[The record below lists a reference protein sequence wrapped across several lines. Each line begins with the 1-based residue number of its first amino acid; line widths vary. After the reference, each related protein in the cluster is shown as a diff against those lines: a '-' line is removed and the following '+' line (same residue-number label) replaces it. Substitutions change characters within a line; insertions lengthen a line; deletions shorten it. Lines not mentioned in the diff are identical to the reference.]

1 MPAVW
6 CVHVHLYNLG
16 SIQPDELAADSI
28 DTWHRSANLTKSSV
42 VQQFRE
48 GKEWMNAWLQ
58 RYFFAQASLWM
69 LFSIFQI
76 HDARKGLGWA
86 GQGVR
91 WGGRG
96 GMAFIN
102 LLLINTGKSYKGV
115 KLTKILFRRRIGGVE
130 EKKERKHLKQARSNK
145 ACHTLQNTNWST
157 LSCRSSSSIFWR
169 SRGAL
174 NANLEVECIFSQ
186 LRSTIF
192 ILVKKG
198 LNSYCWVNET
208 VI

>member
-1 MPAVW
+1 M
-6 CVHVHLYNLG
+6 G
-16 SIQPDELAADSI
+16 
-28 DTWHRSANLTKSSV
+28 
-42 VQQFRE
+42 RE
-48 GKEWMNAWLQ
+48 GMDECLTSAVFCLLTPPYEWMLLVLIMVTNVWN
-58 RYFFAQASLWM
+58 YDLWFYEINN
-69 LFSIFQI
+69 FSRHTSTFQI

-102 LLLINTGKSYKGV
+102 LLLINTGKSYKVV

-145 ACHTLQNTNWST
+145 ACHILQNTNWST

-174 NANLEVECIFSQ
+174 NANLKLNAFFLSCGVQYLSWWNRVDSMLLNQ
-186 LRSTIF
+186 RNRDLRAIKYLPIPVF
-192 ILVKKG
+192 
-198 LNSYCWVNET
+198 
-208 VI
+208 